1 MNTPE
6 HTKHSRS
13 FSRVLALILGLFLP
27 LVIVF
32 SGILTIQAGIHM
44 GSLNDL
50 KTKDYFRS
58 STFYD
63 DFYSKASDILCGIS
77 AQEILNTTNENAC
90 IDLGELYNGDT
101 LTFKNTSGL
110 AYSFKELRE
119 WSLQD
124 IHYSDDWIVLSL
136 TTPEKET
143 KYMYYSDFVKA
154 LNTGSLQLNADSGAL
169 KAEEIS
175 QDEWTDRILS
185 SLKSEYAD
193 YGIASQEPLKNITDK
208 NGNIVYTDV
217 ANALTPVFEIHC
229 APEGYDSLLDYMN
242 STSAKTRNFKGTLT
256 DALEQLD
263 NVRELFSDWTSSSQ
277 TLDSYS
283 SNKSNIRYAYTNN
296 TTKEIYTNT
305 DAAYSSDLTGISGF
319 SNKKPYVQL
328 NVNDT
333 AANEKDAQNG
343 LTNLNISDNASHSVA
358 EWISLLRTST
368 YDDNCSFLTWIDDT
382 SLPVDDSI
390 RTAQQNFRYCQTA
403 FIPVAVVCI
412 FSVLLFL
419 IDFIWLT
426 VHTGRKGSA
435 DGSTETHLNAFDK
448 IYTEIAAG
456 LVCIPALGVFIT
468 GMNLLYS
475 TYNEIVSAIIAG
487 LIVFLISCL
496 FWIGY
501 LSLVRRIKARTL
513 WKNSLLRKCLHF
525 LGLGFHK
532 TGDLILFF
540 SRNTISR
547 IRMVLGLGVFLFLE
561 FFLSV
566 MIPASDGWFLIFFLL
581 FALDLGAF
589 FWMYKV
595 ALGRELLLDGLKRI
609 TDGELSYKI
618 PEENLHGDQR
628 EMARYIN
635 RIGRG
640 LDAAVEKSLKD
651 ERMKTEL
658 ITNVSH
664 DLKTP
669 LTSIINYVDL
679 LKRKNFT
686 DPEVLN
692 YLEILDSKSHRLK
705 SLTEDV
711 VEASK
716 ASTDNLSLE
725 MADLDFIEML
735 YQVMGEFEERFSE
748 HHLMLMTHFP
758 DSPAIIYVDGRRMWR
773 ILENLFGNILKYA
786 MENTRVYAEVL
797 LQNNMVIFTLKNISA
812 QPLNIPA
819 EELTER
825 FIRGDVARNTE
836 GSGLG
841 LSIAQSLTELQGGKF
856 ELYLDGDLFKVCLKF
871 PMKKKSEP
879 TSSDMLIKSEQPE
892 KQDLN
897 I

>member
-1 MNTPE
+1 MNTSK
-6 HTKHSRS
+6 HTGQGSS
-13 FSRVLALILGLFLP
+13 FTGIFALILGLFLP
-27 LVIVF
+27 LVMIF
-32 SGILTIQAGIHM
+32 SGILVIQAGIHM

-50 KTKDYFRS
+50 KTKDYFQS

-63 DFYSKASDILCGIS
+63 DFYSKTSDILYGIS
-77 AQEILNTTNENAC
+77 AQEILNTTDENAF

-110 AYSFKELRE
+110 AYSFKDLKE

-124 IHYSDDWIVLSL
+124 IHSNDDWIVLSL

-154 LNTGSLQLNADSGAL
+154 LNNSSLQLNADSGAL

-175 QDEWTDRILS
+175 QDEWTERILS

-193 YGIASQEPLKNITDK
+193 CGIASQEPLKNITDE
-208 NGNIVYTDV
+208 NGNVVYTDV
-217 ANALTPVFEIHC
+217 ANALTPILETHC

-242 STSAKTRNFKGTLT
+242 STSSKTRNFKGTLT
-256 DALEQLD
+256 DAFEQLD
-263 NVRELFSDWTSSSQ
+263 NARELFSNWVSSSQ
-277 TLDSYS
+277 TLDAYS
-283 SNKSNIRYAYTNN
+283 IDKSNIRFAYTNN
-296 TTKEIYTNT
+296 ETKEIYTNT
-305 DAAYSSDLTGISGF
+305 DAAYTSDLTGISGF

-333 AANEKDAQNG
+333 AANENDAQSG
-343 LTNLNISDNASHSVA
+343 LTNLDLSDNAGHSVA

-368 YDDNCSFLTWIDDT
+368 YDENCSFLAWIDDT
-382 SLPVDDSI
+382 SLPVHDSM
-390 RTAQQNFRYCQTA
+390 RDAQQNFQHYRIII
-403 FIPVAVVCI
+403 IPAAAICV
-412 FSVLLFL
+412 FSFLLLL

-426 VHTGRKGSA
+426 VHTCRKCSA
-435 DGSTETHLNAFDK
+435 DGNTKKHLNAFDRV
-448 IYTEIAAG
+448 YTEVAAG
-456 LVCIPALGVFIT
+456 LVFIPALGVFT
-468 GMNLLYS
+468 VGLNLQYS
-475 TYNEIVSAIIAG
+475 TYNTIVSVIITG
-487 LIVFLISCL
+487 TTVFLISCL

-501 LSLVRRIKARTL
+501 LSLIRRIKTHSL
-513 WKNSLLRKCLHF
+513 WKNSIFRKCLKL
-525 LGLGFHK
+525 LGSGFHK

-547 IRMVLGLGVFLFLE
+547 IRMVLALGVFLFLE

-566 MIPASDGWFLIFFLL
+566 LIPASSGSFLIFLLL
-581 FALDLGAF
+581 FALNLGAF
-589 FWMYKV
+589 YWMYKV

-618 PEENLHGDQR
+618 PEENLRGDQK

-635 RIGRG
+635 RIGDG

-686 DPEVLN
+686 DSEVLN

-705 SLTEDV
+705 TLTEDV

-716 ASTDNLSLE
+716 ASTGNISLE
-725 MADLDFIEML
+725 MAELNFVEML

-758 DSPAIIYVDGRRMWR
+758 DSPAVIYADGRRMWR

-797 LQNNMVIFTLKNISA
+797 LENNMVIFTLKNISA

-841 LSIAQSLTELQGGKF
+841 LSIAQSLTELQGGVF

-871 PMKKKSEP
+871 PVRQTPELPETDTKVISDPSE
-879 TSSDMLIKSEQPE
+879 K
-892 KQDLN
+892 
-897 I
+897 